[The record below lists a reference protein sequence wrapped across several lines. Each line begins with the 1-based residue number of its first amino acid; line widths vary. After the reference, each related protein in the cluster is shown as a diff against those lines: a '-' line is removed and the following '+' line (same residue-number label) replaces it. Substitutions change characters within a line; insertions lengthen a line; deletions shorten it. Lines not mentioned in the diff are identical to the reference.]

1 MRRVVVTGIGIVSSI
16 GNNQNEVLSSLKAGT
31 SGINYREDFEEA
43 GLKSKVAGSI
53 DLDLSEHI
61 DRKLK
66 RFMSDGIG
74 FNYLAMQE
82 AVEDSGL
89 TEEEV
94 SDFRTGLIM
103 GNGGGSPETGV
114 FGADSLREKGKVS
127 PFLVT
132 RSMASGNSGVLGTAF
147 KIKGINYSISSA
159 CATSAHCIG
168 NAAELIQFDK
178 QDVVFAGAGDEVHWV
193 LASFFDGMKAL
204 SASHNDNPQ
213 LASRPFDSD
222 RDGFVISGGGGVI
235 VLEEYEHAIARGAN
249 IYGELTGYGATSDGF
264 DMVQPSGE
272 GAIRCMH
279 QAMQNNNQ
287 VDYLNA
293 HGTSTPV
300 GDMRELEAVRE
311 VFGENTPMITS
322 TKSLTG
328 HSLGVAGV
336 HEAIYTILML
346 NHDFIS
352 PSINIDNLDEKA
364 EGFNIITSLIE
375 NAGLET
381 VMSNSF
387 GFGGTN
393 ASLVFK
399 KQ

>member
-31 SGINYREDFEEA
+31 SGINYREDFEEV

-74 FNYLAMQE
+74 FNYIAMQE

-103 GNGGGSPETGV
+103 GNGGGSPETVV

-293 HGTSTPV
+293 HGTSTPL

-352 PSINIDNLDEKA
+352 PSINIDKLDEKA

>member
-103 GNGGGSPETGV
+103 GNGGGSPETVV

-279 QAMQNNNQ
+279 QAMQNNDQ

>member
-31 SGINYREDFEEA
+31 SGINYREDFEEV

-53 DLDLSEHI
+53 DLDLSERI

-103 GNGGGSPETGV
+103 GNGGGSPESVV

>member
-31 SGINYREDFEEA
+31 SGINYREDFEEV

-74 FNYLAMQE
+74 FNYIAMQE
-82 AVEDSGL
+82 AVEDSRL

-103 GNGGGSPETGV
+103 GNGGGSPETVV

-204 SASHNDNPQ
+204 SASHNGNPQ

>member
-16 GNNQNEVLSSLKAGT
+16 GNNQNEVLNSLKAGT

-53 DLDLSEHI
+53 DLDLSQHI

-103 GNGGGSPETGV
+103 GNGGGSPETVV

-204 SASHNDNPQ
+204 SASNNDNPQ

-272 GAIRCMH
+272 GAMRCMH
-279 QAMQNNNQ
+279 QAMHNNHQ
-287 VDYLNA
+287 IDYLNA

-336 HEAIYTILML
+336 HEAIYTIMML

>member
-1 MRRVVVTGIGIVSSI
+1 MRRVAVTGIGILSSI
-16 GNNQNEVLSSLKAGT
+16 GVNKNEVLDSLKQGK
-31 SGINYREDFEEA
+31 SGIEYREDFAEM
-43 GLKSKVAGSI
+43 GLKSQIAGSI
-53 DLDLSEHI
+53 NINLNEHI

-66 RFMSDGIG
+66 RFMSDGIA
-74 FNYLAMQE
+74 FNYLAMKE
-82 AVEDSGL
+82 AIEDSGL
-89 TEEEV
+89 SEEDLS
-94 SDFRTGLIM
+94 SDRVGLIM
-103 GNGGGSPETGV
+103 GNGGGSPETV
-114 FGADSLREKGKVS
+114 VYGADSLRENGKVS

-178 QDVVFAGAGDEVHWV
+178 QDMVFAGAGDEVHWV

-204 SASHNDNPQ
+204 SAGYNETPEI
-213 LASRPFDSD
+213 ASRPFDSN
-222 RDGFVISGGGGVI
+222 RDGFVISGGGGV
-235 VLEEYEHAIARGAN
+235 VLMEEYEHAVSRGAR
-249 IYGELTGYGATSDGF
+249 IYGELVGYGATSDGF

-272 GAIRCMH
+272 GAIRCMK
-279 QAMQNNNQ
+279 QAMKDTDSI
-287 VDYLNA
+287 DYLNA

-300 GDMRELEAVRE
+300 GDMKEIEAVRG
-311 VFGENTPMITS
+311 VFGDNMPKITS

-336 HEAIYTILML
+336 HEAIYTLLML
-346 NHDFIS
+346 DSDFIS
-352 PSINIDNLDEKA
+352 ASANIDNLDEGA
-364 EGFNIITSLIE
+364 AGIPIVQDLEEG
-375 NAGLET
+375 AGLNT

-393 ASLVFK
+393 SSLVFTK
-399 KQ
+399 S

>member
-1 MRRVVVTGIGIVSSI
+1 
-16 GNNQNEVLSSLKAGT
+16 
-31 SGINYREDFEEA
+31 
-43 GLKSKVAGSI
+43 
-53 DLDLSEHI
+53 
-61 DRKLK
+61 
-66 RFMSDGIG
+66 
-74 FNYLAMQE
+74 
-82 AVEDSGL
+82 
-89 TEEEV
+89 
-94 SDFRTGLIM
+94 
-103 GNGGGSPETGV
+103 
-114 FGADSLREKGKVS
+114 
-127 PFLVT
+127 
-132 RSMASGNSGVLGTAF
+132 
-147 KIKGINYSISSA
+147 
-159 CATSAHCIG
+159 
-168 NAAELIQFDK
+168 
-178 QDVVFAGAGDEVHWV
+178 
-193 LASFFDGMKAL
+193 MKAL

>member
-16 GNNQNEVLSSLKAGT
+16 GNSKDQVLDSLKKGA
-31 SGINYREDFEEA
+31 SGIDYREDFEEM
-43 GLKSKVAGSI
+43 GLKSRIAGSI
-53 DLDLSEHI
+53 KLDLKEHV

-66 RFMSDGIG
+66 RFMSDGIA
-74 FNYLAMQE
+74 FNYLAMKE

-89 TEEEV
+89 SEELV

-103 GNGGGSPETGV
+103 GNGGGSPETV
-114 FGADSLREKGKVS
+114 VTGADSLREKGKVS

-178 QDVVFAGAGDEVHWV
+178 QDIVFAGAGDEVHWV

-204 SASHNDNPQ
+204 STNHNDNPQ
-213 LASRPFDSD
+213 LASRPFDAN
-222 RDGFVISGGGGVI
+222 RDGFVISGGGGVV

-249 IYGELTGYGATSDGF
+249 IYGELVGYGATSDGF

-272 GAIRCMH
+272 GAMRCMQ
-279 QAMQNNNQ
+279 QAMQGNNEI
-287 VDYLNA
+287 DYLNA

-300 GDMRELEAVRE
+300 GDMRELEAVRQ
-311 VFGENTPMITS
+311 VFGEDTPKITS

-346 NHDFIS
+346 HHDFIS
-352 PSINIDNLDEKA
+352 PSINIENIDENA
-364 EGFNIITSLIE
+364 EGFNIVTDLIE
-375 NAGLET
+375 EARLET

-399 KQ
+399 K

>member
-31 SGINYREDFEEA
+31 SGINYREDFEEV

-103 GNGGGSPETGV
+103 GNGGGSPETVV

-311 VFGENTPMITS
+311 VFGDNTPMITS

-393 ASLVFK
+393 ASLVFR

>member
-1 MRRVVVTGIGIVSSI
+1 MRRVAVTGIGVVSSI
-16 GNNQNEVLSSLKAGT
+16 GNDKDQVLDSLKKGA
-31 SGINYREDFEEA
+31 SGIDYREDFEEM
-43 GLKSKVAGSI
+43 GLKSRVAGSI
-53 DLDLSEHI
+53 KLDLKEHV

-66 RFMSDGIG
+66 RFMSDGIA
-74 FNYLAMQE
+74 FNYLAMKE

-89 TEEEV
+89 SEEQV
-94 SDFRTGLIM
+94 SDIRTGLIM
-103 GNGGGSPETGV
+103 GNGGGSPETV
-114 FGADSLREKGKVS
+114 VSGADSLREKGKVS

-204 SASHNDNPQ
+204 STNHNDNPQ
-213 LASRPFDSD
+213 LASRPFDAN
-222 RDGFVISGGGGVI
+222 RDGFVISGGGGVV
-235 VLEEYEHAIARGAN
+235 VLEEYEHAIDRGAN
-249 IYGELTGYGATSDGF
+249 IYGELVGYGATSDGF

-272 GAIRCMH
+272 GAMRCMQ
-279 QAMQNNNQ
+279 QAMQGNNEI
-287 VDYLNA
+287 DYLNA

-300 GDMRELEAVRE
+300 GDMRELEAVRQ
-311 VFGENTPMITS
+311 VFGEDTPKITS

-346 NHDFIS
+346 HHDFIS
-352 PSINIDNLDEKA
+352 PSINIENIDENA
-364 EGFNIITSLIE
+364 EGFNIVTDLIE
-375 NAGLET
+375 EAGLET

-393 ASLVFK
+393 ASLVFRK
-399 KQ
+399 

>member
-31 SGINYREDFEEA
+31 SGINYREDFEEV

-103 GNGGGSPETGV
+103 GNGGGSPETVV

-204 SASHNDNPQ
+204 SASHNDDPQ

>member
-1 MRRVVVTGIGIVSSI
+1 MRRVVITGIGIVSSI
-16 GNNQNEVLSSLKAGT
+16 GNNKDEVLESLKKGA
-31 SGINYREDFEEA
+31 SGIDYREDFEEM
-43 GLKSKVAGSI
+43 GLKSRVAGSI
-53 DLDLSEHI
+53 KLDLAEHI

-74 FNYLAMQE
+74 FNYLAMKE

-89 TEEEV
+89 SEDQV
-94 SDFRTGLIM
+94 SDIRTGLIM
-103 GNGGGSPETGV
+103 GNGGGSPETV
-114 FGADSLREKGKVS
+114 VSGADSLREKGKVS

-132 RSMASGNSGVLGTAF
+132 RSMASGNSGVIGTAF
-147 KIKGINYSISSA
+147 KVKGINYSISSA

-178 QDVVFAGAGDEVHWV
+178 QDIIFAGAGDEVHWV

-204 SASHNDNPQ
+204 SASYNDNPKI
-213 LASRPFDSD
+213 ASRPFDTH
-222 RDGFVISGGGGVI
+222 RDGFVISGGGGVV

-249 IYGELTGYGATSDGF
+249 IYGELVGYGATSDGF

-272 GAIRCMH
+272 GAIRCMQ
-279 QAMQNNNQ
+279 QAMQDNSEI
-287 VDYLNA
+287 DYLNA

-300 GDMRELEAVRE
+300 GDMRELEAVRQ
-311 VFGENTPMITS
+311 VFGDDTPRITS

-346 NHDFIS
+346 QHDFIS
-352 PSINIDNLDEKA
+352 PSINIENLEDNAK
-364 EGFNIITSLIE
+364 GFNIVTDLIE
-375 NAGLET
+375 DAGLET

-399 KQ
+399 K

>member
-1 MRRVVVTGIGIVSSI
+1 MRRVVITGIGIVSSI
-16 GNNQNEVLSSLKAGT
+16 GNNKDEVLDSLKKGA
-31 SGINYREDFEEA
+31 SGIDYREDFEEM
-43 GLKSKVAGSI
+43 GLKSRVAGSI
-53 DLDLSEHI
+53 KLDLSENI

-74 FNYLAMQE
+74 FNYLAMKE

-89 TEEEV
+89 SEDQV
-94 SDFRTGLIM
+94 SDIRTGLIM
-103 GNGGGSPETGV
+103 GNGGGSPETIV
-114 FGADSLREKGKVS
+114 TGADSLREKGKVS

-132 RSMASGNSGVLGTAF
+132 RSMASGNSGVIGTAF

-178 QDVVFAGAGDEVHWV
+178 QDIVFAGAGDEVHWV

-204 SASHNDNPQ
+204 SASHNDNPEI
-213 LASRPFDSD
+213 ASRPFDSD
-222 RDGFVISGGGGVI
+222 RDGFVISGGGGVV
-235 VLEEYEHAIARGAN
+235 VLEEYEHAIARGAD
-249 IYGELTGYGATSDGF
+249 IYGELVGYGATSDGF

-272 GAIRCMH
+272 GAIRCMQ
-279 QAMQNNNQ
+279 QAMQNNSEI
-287 VDYLNA
+287 DYLNA

-300 GDMRELEAVRE
+300 GDMRELEAVRQ
-311 VFGENTPMITS
+311 VFGDDTPRITS

-346 NHDFIS
+346 QHDFIS
-352 PSINIDNLDEKA
+352 PSINIENLDDNAK
-364 EGFNIITSLIE
+364 GFNIVTDLIE
-375 NAGLET
+375 DAGLET

-399 KQ
+399 K

>member
-1 MRRVVVTGIGIVSSI
+1 
-16 GNNQNEVLSSLKAGT
+16 
-31 SGINYREDFEEA
+31 
-43 GLKSKVAGSI
+43 
-53 DLDLSEHI
+53 
-61 DRKLK
+61 
-66 RFMSDGIG
+66 
-74 FNYLAMQE
+74 
-82 AVEDSGL
+82 
-89 TEEEV
+89 
-94 SDFRTGLIM
+94 
-103 GNGGGSPETGV
+103 
-114 FGADSLREKGKVS
+114 
-127 PFLVT
+127 
-132 RSMASGNSGVLGTAF
+132 
-147 KIKGINYSISSA
+147 
-159 CATSAHCIG
+159 
-168 NAAELIQFDK
+168 
-178 QDVVFAGAGDEVHWV
+178 
-193 LASFFDGMKAL
+193 MKAL

-336 HEAIYTILML
+336 HEAIYSILML

-364 EGFNIITSLIE
+364 EGFNIVTSLIE

>member
-31 SGINYREDFEEA
+31 SGINYREDFEEV

-74 FNYLAMQE
+74 FNYIAMQE
-82 AVEDSGL
+82 AVEDSRL

-103 GNGGGSPETGV
+103 GNGGGSPETVV

>member
-16 GNNQNEVLSSLKAGT
+16 GNSKDQVLDSLKKGA
-31 SGINYREDFEEA
+31 SGIDYREDFEEM
-43 GLKSKVAGSI
+43 GLKSRIAGSI
-53 DLDLSEHI
+53 KLDLKEHV

-66 RFMSDGIG
+66 RFMSDGIA
-74 FNYLAMQE
+74 FNYLAMKE

-89 TEEEV
+89 SEELV

-103 GNGGGSPETGV
+103 GNGGGSPETV
-114 FGADSLREKGKVS
+114 VTGADSLREKGKVS

-204 SASHNDNPQ
+204 STNHNDNPQ
-213 LASRPFDSD
+213 LASRPFDAN
-222 RDGFVISGGGGVI
+222 RDGFVISGGGGVV

-249 IYGELTGYGATSDGF
+249 IYGELVGYGATSDGF

-272 GAIRCMH
+272 GAMRCMQ
-279 QAMQNNNQ
+279 QAMQGNNEI
-287 VDYLNA
+287 DYLNA

-300 GDMRELEAVRE
+300 GDMRELEAVRQ
-311 VFGENTPMITS
+311 VFGEDTPKITS

-346 NHDFIS
+346 HHDFIS
-352 PSINIDNLDEKA
+352 PSINIENIDENA
-364 EGFNIITSLIE
+364 EGFNIVTDLIE
-375 NAGLET
+375 EARLET

-399 KQ
+399 K

>member
-31 SGINYREDFEEA
+31 SGINYREDFEEV

-53 DLDLSEHI
+53 DLDLSERI

-74 FNYLAMQE
+74 FNYLDMQE

-103 GNGGGSPETGV
+103 GNGGGSPETVV

-132 RSMASGNSGVLGTAF
+132 RSMASGNSGVFGTAF

-204 SASHNDNPQ
+204 SASHNDDPQ

>member
-53 DLDLSEHI
+53 DLDLSERI

-103 GNGGGSPETGV
+103 GNGGGSPETVV

>member
-31 SGINYREDFEEA
+31 SGINYREDFEEV

-103 GNGGGSPETGV
+103 GNGGGSPETVV

-311 VFGENTPMITS
+311 VFGEDTPMITS

>member
-1 MRRVVVTGIGIVSSI
+1 
-16 GNNQNEVLSSLKAGT
+16 
-31 SGINYREDFEEA
+31 
-43 GLKSKVAGSI
+43 
-53 DLDLSEHI
+53 
-61 DRKLK
+61 
-66 RFMSDGIG
+66 
-74 FNYLAMQE
+74 
-82 AVEDSGL
+82 
-89 TEEEV
+89 
-94 SDFRTGLIM
+94 
-103 GNGGGSPETGV
+103 
-114 FGADSLREKGKVS
+114 
-127 PFLVT
+127 
-132 RSMASGNSGVLGTAF
+132 
-147 KIKGINYSISSA
+147 
-159 CATSAHCIG
+159 
-168 NAAELIQFDK
+168 
-178 QDVVFAGAGDEVHWV
+178 
-193 LASFFDGMKAL
+193 
-204 SASHNDNPQ
+204 
-213 LASRPFDSD
+213 
-222 RDGFVISGGGGVI
+222 
-235 VLEEYEHAIARGAN
+235 
-249 IYGELTGYGATSDGF
+249 
-264 DMVQPSGE
+264 MVQPSGE

-279 QAMQNNNQ
+279 QAMQNNDQ

-336 HEAIYTILML
+336 HEAIYTIMML

>member
-16 GNNQNEVLSSLKAGT
+16 GNSKDQVLDSLKKGA
-31 SGINYREDFEEA
+31 SGIDYREDFEEM
-43 GLKSKVAGSI
+43 GLKSRIAGSI
-53 DLDLSEHI
+53 KLDLNEHV

-66 RFMSDGIG
+66 RFMSDGIA
-74 FNYLAMQE
+74 FNYLAMKE

-89 TEEEV
+89 SEEQV
-94 SDFRTGLIM
+94 SDIRTGLIM
-103 GNGGGSPETGV
+103 GNGGGSPETIV
-114 FGADSLREKGKVS
+114 SGADSLREKGKVS

-204 SASHNDNPQ
+204 STNHNDNPQ
-213 LASRPFDSD
+213 LASRPFDAD
-222 RDGFVISGGGGVI
+222 RDGFVISGGGGVV

-249 IYGELTGYGATSDGF
+249 IYGELVGYGATSDGF

-272 GAIRCMH
+272 GAMRCMQ
-279 QAMQNNNQ
+279 QAMQGNNEI
-287 VDYLNA
+287 DYLNA

-300 GDMRELEAVRE
+300 GDMRELEAVRQ
-311 VFGENTPMITS
+311 VFGEDAPKITS

-352 PSINIDNLDEKA
+352 PSINIENIDENA
-364 EGFNIITSLIE
+364 EGFNIVTDLIE
-375 NAGLET
+375 EAGLET

-399 KQ
+399 K

>member
-31 SGINYREDFEEA
+31 SGINYREDFEEV

-53 DLDLSEHI
+53 DLDLSERI

-74 FNYLAMQE
+74 FNYIAMQE

-103 GNGGGSPETGV
+103 GNGGGSPETVV

-235 VLEEYEHAIARGAN
+235 VLEEYEHAIARDAN

>member
-31 SGINYREDFEEA
+31 SGINYREDFEEV

-74 FNYLAMQE
+74 FNELAMQE

-103 GNGGGSPETGV
+103 GNGGGSPETVV

-222 RDGFVISGGGGVI
+222 RDGYVISGGGGVI

>member
-31 SGINYREDFEEA
+31 SGINYREDFEEV

-74 FNYLAMQE
+74 FNYIAMQE
-82 AVEDSGL
+82 AVQDSGL

-103 GNGGGSPETGV
+103 GNGGGSPETVV

-204 SASHNDNPQ
+204 SASHNGNPQ

-287 VDYLNA
+287 VNYLNA